1 MVDARLAA
9 RLGVRVLLEDG
20 DGSSGSKEYVACVEG
35 GFVKEGE
42 VKGGVQSVFE
52 V

>member
-1 MVDARLAA
+1 ME
-9 RLGVRVLLEDG
+9 VRVLLEEG
-20 DGSSGSKEYVACVEG
+20 DGSGGSKEYVEEG
-35 GFVKEGE
+35 VVGEGR